1 MIRFSKRLPVVFA
14 VFALAPVF
22 VWSLP
27 ARASVLD
34 FSALYFF
41 GDSLS
46 DTGNVFLATS
56 PPEPPPVLP
65 PPTTYA
71 DGKFSNGPI
80 WADHLAGTLG
90 FAAPTPFLA
99 SPFGPSVSFA
109 FGGSGTGL
117 EQTNPG
123 GGMAPGL
130 LGQVGAFNDIF
141 GGAGGAPVPG
151 TADPDA
157 LYVIWSGA
165 NDFLLPPPAGFT
177 PDPTITSTN
186 IGDAIGGLHAAG
198 AKNFLV
204 LNLPD
209 LGATPMGGG
218 DPGLS
223 AATTDHNAELDAVLA
238 GLAATLVD
246 LELFFFDVRAL
257 VADILA
263 DPLAFGFPAGG
274 APGQALDCLF
284 GGACPVLSTDF
295 AGFGGGFFFWDIIH
309 PTTAAHS
316 LIADGAFAALDI
328 PEPAKLLVFVFG
340 LAVLG
345 ASVSRRR
352 NAV

>member
-1 MIRFSKRLPVVFA
+1 MIKLSKRLLVVL
-14 VFALAPVF
+14 VVLALAPAF
-22 VWSLP
+22 IWPSA
-27 ARASVLD
+27 ARASTLD
-34 FSALYFF
+34 FTALYFF

-46 DTGNVFLATS
+46 DTGNVAIGTAGAI
-56 PPEPPPVLP
+56 P

-71 DGKFSNGPI
+71 GGEFSNGPI
-80 WADHLAGTLG
+80 WADYLAGHLG

-117 EQTNPG
+117 EQTNPAG
-123 GGMAPGL
+123 GTVPGL

-157 LYVIWSGA
+157 LYVIWAGA
-165 NDFLLPPPAGFT
+165 NDFLLAGAPPPAAGFT
-177 PDPTITSTN
+177 PDPSITSAN

-198 AKNFLV
+198 AKNFLI

-209 LGATPMGGG
+209 LGATPMGSVI
-218 DPGLS
+218 PGIS
-223 AATTDHNAELDAVLA
+223 GATTAHNAELDAVLA

-246 LELFFFDVRAL
+246 LELFFFDVHAL

-263 DPLAFGFPAGG
+263 DPLAFGFPFGG
-274 APGQALDCLF
+274 APGPGLDSLF
-284 GGACPVLSTDF
+284 GGLCEDLSADF
-295 AGFGGGFFFWDIIH
+295 AGAGAGYFFWDIIH

-328 PEPAKLLVFVFG
+328 PEPATLLVFVFG

-352 NAV
+352 TAV

>member
-1 MIRFSKRLPVVFA
+1 MIKLSKRLLVVLA
-14 VFALAPVF
+14 VFALAPAF
-22 VWSLP
+22 VWSSP
-27 ARASVLD
+27 ARATTLD

-46 DTGNVFLATS
+46 DTGNTAIGTFGAI
-56 PPEPPPVLP
+56 P

-71 DGKFSNGPI
+71 GGEFSNGPI
-80 WADHLAGTLG
+80 WADYLAGSLG

-109 FGGSGTGL
+109 FGGTGTGL
-117 EQTNPG
+117 EQTNPAG
-123 GGMAPGL
+123 GIVPGL

-157 LYVIWSGA
+157 LYVVWSGA
-165 NDFLLPPPAGFT
+165 NDFLLAGAPPPAVGFT
-177 PDPTITSTN
+177 PVPTITSAN
-186 IGDAIGGLHAAG
+186 IGDAIGALHAAG

-209 LGATPMGGG
+209 LGATPMGSTI
-218 DPGLS
+218 PGIS
-223 AATTDHNAELDAVLA
+223 ADTDAHNAELDLVLA
-238 GLAATLVD
+238 GLAASLVD
-246 LELFFFDVRAL
+246 LNLFFFDVHSL

-274 APGQALDCLF
+274 APGPALDCLF
-284 GGACPVLSTDF
+284 GGFCPDLSADF
-295 AGFGGGFFFWDIIH
+295 AGAGDGFFFWDIIH

-328 PEPAKLLVFVFG
+328 PEPATLLVFVFG

-345 ASVSRRR
+345 STVVRRR
-352 NAV
+352 ATV